1 MQISLLM
8 YLLMV
13 ATSVF
18 FLGMAEFFKR
28 QGEKYH
34 TSKYDARRR
43 ISLICG
49 LGLMAFCCVAIIGT
63 GEWVAGA
70 DE

>member
-18 FLGMAEFFKR
+18 FLCMAEFFKR
-28 QGEKYH
+28 QGEKYR
-34 TSKYDARRR
+34 TSKYNERRR
-43 ISLICG
+43 VSLICG
-49 LGLMAFCCVAIIGT
+49 WGLMAFCCLAIMAA
-63 GEWVAGA
+63 GEWVAG
-70 DE
+70 E

>member
-18 FLGMAEFFKR
+18 FLCMAEFFKR
-28 QGEKYH
+28 QGEKYQ
-34 TSKYDARRR
+34 TSKQIPYTQT
-43 ISLICG
+43 SQPGLW
-49 LGLMAFCCVAIIGT
+49 LGLIGVLLF
-63 GEWVAGA
+63 GHHRFR
-70 DE
+70 